1 MSVARSRRRGNEQNL
16 DSLLDTM
23 ANVTGI
29 LIVLLA
35 VTQISV
41 GDAMTRLRD
50 DLDQRPELSPASLAQ
65 AEAEARSLQETL
77 APLLPR
83 GPHLE
88 ILLDEQRTQLAAL
101 QDENTRAKA
110 EIDQARELPRGEG
123 ALRDAVDAR
132 RSAQAELEARAL
144 RAREELREAEVA
156 LSGLGDT
163 EIAQVARL
171 PDPRPAPEG
180 SRQIVYFCRHGRIL
194 RGHARSMLA
203 TLRQGTLEASGGR
216 WSFGHGPPN
225 FVDRGQLQRWFRSHD
240 VGTREFRWHVVD
252 NGPRELWAQLEWRD
266 RSLGETLA
274 TLSSHQ
280 SDFERQL
287 GHLDPRRVHLSFF
300 VWDDSFPVYVK
311 AREVAEAGGFSA
323 GWEAYGE
330 HAPFRQSMV
339 YAGGGVGVD

>member
-1 MSVARSRRRGNEQNL
+1 VSVARSRRRGNEQNL

-41 GDAMTRLRD
+41 GDAMTRVRD

-65 AEAEARSLQETL
+65 AEAEARALQETL

-83 GPHLE
+83 RPHLE
-88 ILLDEQRTQLAAL
+88 ALLDEQHAQLAAL
-101 QDENTRAKA
+101 QDENTEARA
-110 EIDQARELPRGEG
+110 EIEQARALPRDEA
-123 ALRDAVDAR
+123 ALRDALDAR
-132 RSAQAELEARAL
+132 HNAQAKLEVRAL
-144 RAREELREAEVA
+144 RAREALREAEVA
-156 LSGLGDT
+156 LSGLGDAELT
-163 EIAQVARL
+163 QVARL
-171 PDPRPAPEG
+171 PDPRPAPDG
-180 SRQIVYFCRHGRIL
+180 SRQIVYFSRYGRIL
-194 RGHARSMLA
+194 RGHARNMLA
-203 TLRQGTLEASGGR
+203 ALRQGTREASGGR
-216 WSFGHGPPN
+216 WSFGQGPPN

-240 VGTREFRWHVVD
+240 VGTSEFRWHVVD

-266 RSLGETLA
+266 RSMGETLA
-274 TLSSHQ
+274 TLASHQ
-280 SDFERQL
+280 SDFEREL
-287 GHLDPRRVHLSFF
+287 GHLDARRVHLSFF

-311 AREVAEAGGFSA
+311 AREIAEAEGFSA